1 MELFNELESL
11 AASAV
16 YEEADD
22 TATNDATEGSIKIW
36 RERFGYTNDRATE
49 LIEAIQSLKQHSIIT
64 PKTPLSPNE
73 ARKIYILKLERVIST
88 PEIVQAITGLA
99 TVPKSFRGRGES
111 GEALF
116 CEIDGRSKFAIE
128 SWLSVQE
135 AVSFRPLFI
144 PDRRAYKELS
154 PFSLYPTLN
163 KESTLPHYRPQDP
176 HLFTSPSSTFG
187 HKHDQFPVWYFFYGS
202 LASATKLRTILASSA
217 DKHPIL
223 HDAAVRGGQ
232 IATWGAGKY
241 KALINGPTANVIKGS
256 AYQVVSEEDE
266 DALRR
271 YETDQYEVVRCS
283 IEMNN
288 AIVDGCTFRFIGVTD

>member
-1 MELFNELESL
+1 MELSNELESL

-73 ARKIYILKLERVIST
+73 ARKIYIFKLEHVIST
-88 PEIVQAITGLA
+88 PEIVQAITGLS
-99 TVPKSFRGRGES
+99 TIPKSFHGRGES

-163 KESTLPHYRPQDP
+163 WNQRSHTTDHRIRISLLRLPLLLDISMINSR
-176 HLFTSPSSTFG
+176 FGTSSMA
-187 HKHDQFPVWYFFYGS
+187 H
-202 LASATKLRTILASSA
+202 
-217 DKHPIL
+217 
-223 HDAAVRGGQ
+223 
-232 IATWGAGKY
+232 
-241 KALINGPTANVIKGS
+241 
-256 AYQVVSEEDE
+256 
-266 DALRR
+266 
-271 YETDQYEVVRCS
+271 
-283 IEMNN
+283 
-288 AIVDGCTFRFIGVTD
+288 